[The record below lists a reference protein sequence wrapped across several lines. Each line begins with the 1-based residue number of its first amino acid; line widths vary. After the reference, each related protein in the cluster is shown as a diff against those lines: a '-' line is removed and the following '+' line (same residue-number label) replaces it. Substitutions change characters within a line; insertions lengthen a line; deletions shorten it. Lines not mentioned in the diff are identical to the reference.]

1 MDESIENLDVKVSPS
16 RILDQMFYD
25 GTSPDVVV
33 TYLQQSVKSKEEL

>member
-1 MDESIENLDVKVSPS
+1 MNESAENIDVKFSPS

-33 TYLQQSVKSKEEL
+33 TYLRQSAKSKEEM